1 MPTLVLASTSPR
13 RRELLS
19 LLGIPFEVDAPDFV
33 ETVVAGRPPIA
44 LARSF
49 ALGKAQSCAAK
60 RPGAVVVG
68 SDTLIEVD
76 GAVLGKPADS
86 ADARA
91 MLGRLRGRR
100 HLIHTAVA
108 VVCAA
113 AGFSEAGSETVHVQM
128 RLCTDREID
137 DYVASGEGLGK
148 AGAYSIQGA
157 GGQLIEG
164 IAGDFPA
171 AVGLPLRLTAG
182 LLLKLGLTPVVDVE
196 VLYSRKPYPNWQQFA
211 SG

>member
-1 MPTLVLASTSPR
+1 MPALVLASTSPR

-19 LLGIPFEVDAPDFV
+19 LLGIPFEVDDPDFV
-33 ETVVAGRPPIA
+33 ETITAGQSPIA

-91 MLGRLRGRR
+91 MLRRLGGRG

-113 AGFSEAGSETVHVQM
+113 AGFSEAGSETVHVRM
-128 RLCTDREID
+128 RPFTDREID
-137 DYVASGEGLGK
+137 DYVASGECLGK

-182 LLLKLGLTPVVDVE
+182 LLRKLGLVPVVDVE
-196 VLYSRKPYPNWQQFA
+196 VLYSRKPYSNWARF
-211 SG
+211 SS